1 MGKSFADIRSPH
13 KETTNNEF
21 FKDIDKKILQR
32 NDSSE
37 NPSESELNKSGR
49 NENLK
54 KTPDFNKEDA
64 LNMIISDYLNT
75 LNTKVL
81 EEIFE
86 QSKAKKEIEKDYYE
100 KIEEIPFSDLQS
112 IKKESISQNRS
123 SIKKEG
129 ILRNRQSIKKEEI
142 PPPKQFTIK
151 INDQTETVV
160 NIADKKGGM
169 PPDVGK
175 SRRGTQEEMEIE
187 KLKLGDDLTEK
198 INKIIFNDI
207 KTEEIMFLQR
217 KISQEFGAKRHSV
230 HYQQIGGN
238 FAAITKSRTNND
250 ERNPESPSKSRRSS
264 SIESI
269 RNNSHKKS
277 NESPSGMS
285 KFNRISSKSTMK
297 KD

>member
-1 MGKSFADIRSPH
+1 M
-13 KETTNNEF
+13 
-21 FKDIDKKILQR
+21 
-32 NDSSE
+32 
-37 NPSESELNKSGR
+37 
-49 NENLK
+49 
-54 KTPDFNKEDA
+54 EDA
-64 LNMIISDYLNT
+64 LNKIISDYLNT
-75 LNTKVL
+75 LNSKVL

-86 QSKAKKEIEKDYYE
+86 QSAAKKEIEKEQNE
-100 KIEEIPFSDLQS
+100 KIEEIPFSDRQS
-112 IKKESISQNRS
+112 IKANSHNRS
-123 SIKKEG
+123 SIKKEDTPQS
-129 ILRNRQSIKKEEI
+129 RQSIKKEEI

-160 NIADKKGGM
+160 NITEKQGGM

-207 KTEEIMFLQR
+207 KTDEIMFLQR

-238 FAAITKSRTNND
+238 FAAISKSRNNND
-250 ERNPESPSKSRRSS
+250 EKNHESSVKSRRSS

-269 RNNSHKKS
+269 RNSSHKKS

-285 KFNRISSKSTMK
+285 KFNRMSSKSTSK